1 MHTKVVRSKYKQP
14 SLCFFNTQTGCM
26 QKEIWNDLENGLWH
40 SFDVDAFLNNDTLSN
55 VEMSSSRPIFPN
67 LLAIPS
73 GFRWDAK
80 TSRIVETLYM
90 PHYVN
95 ADYDSFLKVAEAFF
109 RRYEGKKI
117 GVHLSG
123 GLDSSLIICLLHHF
137 HIPFVPIG
145 LYAHRFEFRTERHIQ
160 EILLDYGSDS
170 KLISMDDYPFYSHLS
185 EAPKSQIPNG
195 NIKMC
200 DAQKALADEFKAL
213 GVEVV
218 FSGQGGDTILTESVP
233 EPNRWHGFNLGYE
246 FSVSEESEQ
255 IYSPR
260 GIELVP
266 FFADKNV
273 IDQLQSLRVG
283 QKEDALKL
291 WARAFFKKLIPYEL
305 SEFSYTADF
314 FGYSV
319 SGLEEAKNEI
329 KSLLAEAYETIRHP
343 VFSPDGINKLLNA
356 DFSSMNYTQYCFT
369 CSRLSIAVWLHSLFR
384 EYD

>member
-1 MHTKVVRSKYKQP
+1 M
-14 SLCFFNTQTGCM
+14 
-26 QKEIWNDLENGLWH
+26 
-40 SFDVDAFLNNDTLSN
+40 
-55 VEMSSSRPIFPN
+55 
-67 LLAIPS
+67 
-73 GFRWDAK
+73 
-80 TSRIVETLYM
+80 
-90 PHYVN
+90 
-95 ADYDSFLKVAEAFF
+95 
-109 RRYEGKKI
+109 
-117 GVHLSG
+117 
-123 GLDSSLIICLLHHF
+123 
-137 HIPFVPIG
+137 
-145 LYAHRFEFRTERHIQ
+145 
-160 EILLDYGSDS
+160 
-170 KLISMDDYPFYSHLS
+170 
-185 EAPKSQIPNG
+185 
-195 NIKMC
+195 
-200 DAQKALADEFKAL
+200 
-213 GVEVV
+213 
-218 FSGQGGDTILTESVP
+218 
-233 EPNRWHGFNLGYE
+233 
-246 FSVSEESEQ
+246 SEESEQ